1 MNLNMHGSSH
11 MKKLLNLES
20 KMGKEAK
27 TVSPVSKK
35 WKYLVYYIRK
45 QTGVIAVGYILG
57 KLNYLVIFFK

>member
-1 MNLNMHGSSH
+1 MFRMFPLTWKNDLIE
-11 MKKLLNLES
+11 KIKV
-20 KMGKEAK
+20 GKEHK
-27 TVSPVSKK
+27 TVSTVSKK